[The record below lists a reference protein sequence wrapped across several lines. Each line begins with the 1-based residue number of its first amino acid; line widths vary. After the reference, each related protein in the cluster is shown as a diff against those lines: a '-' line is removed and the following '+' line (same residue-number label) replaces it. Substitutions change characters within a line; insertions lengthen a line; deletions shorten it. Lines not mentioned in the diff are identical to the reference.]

1 MARKN
6 LLPPRRRRAACDE
19 DRFSDLPDDLLL
31 HILGRL
37 DTRSAL
43 GAGALSRRWA
53 HLPRELPVLD
63 LKVTDALPP
72 RYRRGLVLLRE
83 ARRSILLLES
93 RRRIITMASR
103 YERRAMRAMVASVKG
118 LLSTHRRRR
127 VERLSLEVFSYG
139 SSATCINRLIVDAV
153 DSWGVR
159 DLEVVATP
167 PTAPFGSSPPAYTF
181 PRGRISRKPGESRL
195 QSLKLSNCLPPPLQ
209 GFTAL
214 ARLVLQDLP
223 DTTPTAVY
231 EGVVAACPRLQV
243 LHLLSCCLQRG
254 TSRAVFNAPTSEIR
268 ELVIDGHLMVVEL
281 RSLPKLESLATLH
294 ASVFLRSGAAPRLA
308 KVNLG
313 FSVGRLEGHRLVG
326 LTRMVRNLI
335 VNRLTGFFER
345 AVGMTDLVLRFTGPD
360 MWIAPSKNPFSLMP
374 NLRRLLVADVP
385 SSWDLSW
392 PRLLIEAA
400 PLLESLYVHVPQ
412 CDEKK
417 SCQETVPW
425 QPPSTWWRHRHL
437 KELVVIGFQTTT
449 DRQLLRLVRFTMEV
463 SVALRRVALFKHG
476 HVEEKGPCDWE
487 VMSHQSTWS
496 NQEKLDVLDGIC
508 SSMPSLEVALG

>member
-6 LLPPRRRRAACDE
+6 LLPRRRRRAACDE
-19 DRFSDLPDDLLL
+19 DRLSALPDDLLL

-72 RYRRGLVLLRE
+72 RHRRSLVLLRE
-83 ARRSILLLES
+83 SRRSIWLRES
-93 RRRIITMASR
+93 RRGIIAIASR
-103 YERRAMRAMVASVKG
+103 YERRAMVASVKG

-127 VERLSLEVFSYG
+127 VERLSLEVFAYS

-167 PTAPFGSSPPAYTF
+167 PTAPFGSSPPVYTF
-181 PRGRISRKPGESRL
+181 PRGRISRKPGGSRL
-195 QSLKLSNCLPPPLQ
+195 QSLKLSSCLPPPLQ

-214 ARLVLQDLP
+214 AKLVLQDLP

-254 TSRAVFNAPTSEIR
+254 TGRAVFNAPTSEIR
-268 ELVIDGHLMVVEL
+268 ELVIDSHLMIVEL
-281 RSLPKLESLATLH
+281 RSLPKLESLATSH
-294 ASVFLRSGAAPRLA
+294 ASVLLRSGAAPRLA
-308 KVNLG
+308 KVNMV
-313 FSVGRLEGHRLVG
+313 FSVGRLQGHRLVG
-326 LTRMVRNLI
+326 LIRMGRNHI
-335 VNRLTGFFER
+335 VNMLTGFFER
-345 AVGMTDLVLRFTGPD
+345 AVSMTDLVLRFTGPD

-385 SSWDLSW
+385 SSWDTSW

-400 PLLESLYVHVPQ
+400 PLLESLCVHVPQ
-412 CDEKK
+412 CDEH
-417 SCQETVPW
+417 SPQETVPW
-425 QPPSTWWRHRHL
+425 QPPSAWWRHRHL
-437 KELVVIGFQTTT
+437 KELVVIGFQTT
-449 DRQLLRLVRFTMEV
+449 DRQLLRLVRFTVEA

-487 VMSHQSTWS
+487 VVSHQSTWS
-496 NQEKLDVLDGIC
+496 NQEKLAVLDGIC
-508 SSMPSLEVALG
+508 SQRPHLKWR